1 MLRKTATP
9 CPACGQKAWHRDAG
23 TRQHACR
30 RCGYSDTERRAK
42 QAATDWDKARVA
54 VLNRDGWTCRL
65 KFPGCEGYAR
75 GVDHVIPPDR
85 GGGNHPDNLRAA
97 CSSCHAT
104 RARAW

>member
-1 MLRKTATP
+1 MLRKTATR
-9 CPACGQKAWHRDAG
+9 CPACGQRAWHKDAG
-23 TRQHACR
+23 TRLHAFS
-30 RCGYSDTERRAK
+30 RCGYSESDRQAQ
-42 QAATDWDKARVA
+42 QAARDWHKARIA

-85 GGGNHPDNLRAA
+85 GGGNDPDNLRAA
-97 CSSCHAT
+97 CSSCHAA